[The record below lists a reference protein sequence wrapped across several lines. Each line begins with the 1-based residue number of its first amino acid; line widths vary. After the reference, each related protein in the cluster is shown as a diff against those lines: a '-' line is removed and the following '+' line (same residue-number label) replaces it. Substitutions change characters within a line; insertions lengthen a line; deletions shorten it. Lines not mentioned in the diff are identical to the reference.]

1 MKRKQYSLESGI
13 LICLTV
19 AVVITFVGVAIK
31 TIVPAVA
38 AARAENNRNQQIAD
52 ATPSDTDSV
61 DKPAIS
67 LDPNLSC
74 ESNYPEKVAVFASDV
89 GDGFYTVYNDDET
102 GYVSKTG
109 DALNVTAK
117 AKLSG
122 KALVACSVSGE
133 GLAAGLIKD
142 DGYSV
147 CFIDKY
153 GVITESER
161 VYRNETPV
169 FIGCYDRDIAVIFTS
184 EGESGK
190 RVVFRL
196 YRAGT
201 EICERYANVSYLV
214 EPLEIYRI
222 GDVFTVFY
230 RYKSAFSKG
239 GGYATFSLSS
249 ISVEVTPIE
258 RSGGYDFLSV
268 IPRNGSY
275 AMLCSDV
282 EGAFIMQLDENL
294 ARSEKYDL
302 TDYAVL
308 CGKLSYDGKNY
319 FAFVGGDTQGKMFRF
334 SDDLSEKST
343 ITAYDSATEIADEF
357 NTGGALLHLLK
368 SDKGFYLTDTNGLFT
383 KKVTKANAVPVA
395 LIRFGGSVAAVCNV
409 CENETTTVY
418 VAVFN

>member
-1 MKRKQYSLESGI
+1 MKNKQYSLESRV
-13 LICLTV
+13 LICLTI
-19 AVVITFVGVAIK
+19 AVVATFVGVAIK
-31 TIVPAVA
+31 TIVPAIA
-38 AARAENNRNQQIAD
+38 AARSENSQSQQVAD
-52 ATPSDTDSV
+52 VNPSDSPV
-61 DKPAIS
+61 IS

-74 ESNYPEKVAVFASDV
+74 ESNSPGDVAVFASAV
-89 GDGFYTVYNDDET
+89 SDGFYIVYNDDET

-109 DALNVTAK
+109 DGLNVTAN
-117 AKLSG
+117 ARLGG
-122 KALVACSVSGE
+122 KVLVACSAPDD
-133 GLAAGLIKD
+133 GLAAGLKKD

-169 FIGCYDRDIAVIFTS
+169 FAGCYDGDVAVIFTS

-196 YRAGT
+196 YRSGT
-201 EICERYANVSYLV
+201 EICERYANVSYTV
-214 EPLEIYRI
+214 EPVETYRI

-239 GGYATFSLSS
+239 GGYAMFSTSS
-249 ISVEVTPIE
+249 ISVEASVIE
-258 RSGGYDFLSV
+258 RNGGYDFLSV
-268 IPRNGSY
+268 IPRKNSY

-282 EGAFIMQLDENL
+282 GGAFIMQLDENL

-302 TDYAVL
+302 TDYSVL

-319 FAFVGGDTQGKMFRF
+319 FAFVGGDTQGKMFRLA
-334 SDDLSEKST
+334 DDFSEKNVV
-343 ITAYDSATEIADEF
+343 TAYDSATAIAGEF
-357 NTGGALLHLLK
+357 NTGGTLLHLLK
-368 SDKGFYLTDTNGLFT
+368 SSKGFYLTDTNGLFT
-383 KKVTKANAVPVA
+383 KKVTKTNAVPVA

-409 CENETTTVY
+409 YENGTPAVY